1 MGKLQKLKHIW
12 GIVVKNWKTR
22 FRLVFSNEETLE
34 QRLVVQHITIQKA
47 AVVIIIAAFVVIV
60 LTTLLIAFTPLRV
73 YIPGYTSQKDYKQ
86 YKLAAAKIDSL
97 EKAIEYNQQ
106 FMDNYI
112 AMANGRVPTAN
123 EMDSNAAATPQVH
136 AKKRDSLRTRQSHKI
151 LEEAEMILGRV
162 QKNNTA
168 NTPGIDQAKIS
179 NLSIYPP
186 ASGAVCRLFSPD
198 ENHYGIDIRGSQNST
213 VCCVA
218 DGVVIF
224 AGYNANDG
232 HFIVVQHPGNLTSI
246 YKRNS
251 RVLKRIGDRV
261 SAGSPIALMGN
272 TGATGSKTVH
282 LHFELWYNGFP
293 INPLDYLV
301 IQ

>member
-1 MGKLQKLKHIW
+1 MGKLQELKRLW
-12 GIVVKNWKTR
+12 GLVVKNWKTKY
-22 FRLVFSNEETLE
+22 RLVFSNEETNE
-34 QRLVVQHITIQKA
+34 QRLEVRDITIKKA
-47 AVVIIIAAFVVIV
+47 AVVITIAAFVVIA
-60 LTTLLIAFTPLRV
+60 LTILLIAFTPLRV
-73 YIPGYTSQKDYKQ
+73 YIPGYTSKKDYKQ
-86 YKLAAAKIDSL
+86 YKHAVAKIDSL
-97 EKAIEYNQQ
+97 EKVIAYNQQ

-112 AMANGRVPTAN
+112 AMANGKVPTAD
-123 EMDSNAAATPQVH
+123 EMDRNAAATPQVH
-136 AKKRDSLRTRQSHKI
+136 TKKRDSLRTRQSHKI

-162 QKNNTA
+162 QKNSTT
-168 NTPGIDQAKIS
+168 NTPSIDQAKIS

-186 ASGAVCRLFSPD
+186 AFGAVCRLFSPD
-198 ENHYGIDIRGSQNST
+198 DNHYGLDIRGAQNST

-224 AGYNANDG
+224 TGYNASDG
-232 HFIVVQHPGNLTSI
+232 HFIVIQHPGNLTSI

-251 RVLKRIGDRV
+251 RILKRIGDRV
-261 SAGSPIALMGN
+261 SAGTPIALMGN
-272 TGATGSKTVH
+272 TGSTKSQTTH

>member
-1 MGKLQKLKHIW
+1 MGKLQKIKDIW
-12 GIVVKNWKTR
+12 GIVVKNWKTG
-22 FRLVFSNEETLE
+22 FRLVFSNEETQE

-73 YIPGYTSQKDYKQ
+73 YIPGYTSPKDYKQ
-86 YKLAAAKIDSL
+86 YKQAVAKIDSL
-97 EKAIEYNQQ
+97 EKAIENNQQ
-106 FMDNYI
+106 LMDNYI
-112 AMANGRVPTAN
+112 AMASGKVPTTD
-123 EMDSNAAATPQVH
+123 EMDRDAANTPQVH
-136 AKKRDSLRTRQSHKI
+136 AQKRDSARTRQSHKI

-168 NTPGIDQAKIS
+168 STPGIDQARIS

-186 ASGAVCRLFSPD
+186 AFGAVCRLFSPD
-198 ENHYGIDIRGSQNST
+198 ENHYGLDIRGTLNST
-213 VCCVA
+213 VCSVA

-246 YKRNS
+246 YKRNN

-261 SAGSPIALMGN
+261 SAGTPIALMGN
-272 TGATGSKTVH
+272 TGATESKTAH

>member
-1 MGKLQKLKHIW
+1 MGKLQKLRQVW
-12 GIVVKNWKTR
+12 GIVVKDWKTR
-22 FRLVFSNEETLE
+22 YRLVFSNEETLE
-34 QRLVVQHITIQKA
+34 QRLEIRHITIQKA
-47 AVVIIIAAFVVIV
+47 TVVVIIAAFVVIV

-73 YIPGYTSQKDYKQ
+73 YIPGYTSNKDYKQ
-86 YKLAAAKIDSL
+86 YKQAAAKIDSL

-112 AMANGRVPTAN
+112 AMASGNAPTAD
-123 EMDSNAAATPQVH
+123 EMDRDAAATPQVH

-168 NTPGIDQAKIS
+168 STPGIDQAKIS

-186 ASGAVCRLFSPD
+186 AFGSVCRLFSPD
-198 ENHYGIDIRGSQNST
+198 ENHYGLDIRGTMNST
-213 VCCVA
+213 VCSVA

-224 AGYNANDG
+224 SGYNANDG

-251 RVLKRIGDRV
+251 RILKRLGDRV
-261 SAGSPIALMGN
+261 SAGTPIALMGN
-272 TGATGSKTVH
+272 TGATESKTAH

>member
-1 MGKLQKLKHIW
+1 MGKLQKLKQLW
-12 GIVVKNWKTR
+12 GLVVKNWKTR
-22 FRLVFSNEETLE
+22 YRLVFSNEETLE
-34 QRLVVQHITIQKA
+34 QRLEVRHITIQKA
-47 AVVIIIAAFVVIV
+47 VVVIIITAFVVIA
-60 LTTLLIAFTPLRV
+60 LTILLIAFTPLRV

-86 YKLAAAKIDSL
+86 YKQAVAKIDSL
-97 EKAIEYNQQ
+97 EKTIEYNQQ

-112 AMANGRVPTAN
+112 AMANGKAPTAD
-123 EMDSNAAATPQVH
+123 EMDRNAAATPQVH

-168 NTPGIDQAKIS
+168 STPSIDQAKIS

-186 ASGAVCRLFSPD
+186 AFGAVCRLFSPD
-198 ENHYGIDIRGSQNST
+198 ENHYGIDIRGIQNST

-224 AGYNANDG
+224 VGYNANDG

-246 YKRNS
+246 YKRNN
-251 RVLKRIGDRV
+251 RILKRVGDRV

-272 TGATGSKTVH
+272 TGATESKTAH